1 MRKTFFFTAL
11 FFCVVGLYA
20 ETVFQERTVE
30 SILISRPQDA
40 TTDSKNQEIWAVALI
55 DRLLRFRL
63 EPLSEIKVTTSEE
76 ITKIIPDFNNFSVSI
91 PEKTFFSAA
100 QKLKIS
106 NVLVTRIEVL
116 PKTKSIRLYTEVQSV
131 SDQRILAQE
140 ESDVSFDSI
149 ATGIDRCVVLMVK
162 RINQNTSP
170 VTIRFLE
177 LSLLSNNYK
186 SLHRLGELFIEEQ
199 KSTPAVL
206 FKEYEKLI
214 ERDPQMLL
222 AYQNCARLAF
232 SIGNYSKSAQY
243 YKQLLDL
250 ASLHTELYY
259 PLAQSYRL
267 AGQFTEGLNTVAMS
281 EKLRLKSVELLI
293 EKALDYEGLNQR
305 GYAMSIHQQVLS
317 MDSLQPGSLLFL
329 AREKNNAAQ
338 YQEALV
344 LLQKLIK
351 VSPANGH
358 AFFEQSKS
366 LSALGQYDKSYDA
379 IKKAASLLPQNSKVQ
394 AWLGDCNIR
403 KQKFGEASQNFHAAI
418 QSEPDNLDL
427 YIKAAHAMALDNH
440 AFDAL
445 SFLRR
450 IEQKFSVDL
459 TLKKEIALLEFSE
472 GNYEKALPYLELYCK
487 TYKNDPEALLTLG
500 KIYIQTADYEKAVS
514 ILNTALQLSADK
526 IVCRL
531 FLSDAYLHK
540 KDYSAAE
547 KLLNQVITEKPLKN
561 AHRMA
566 GELMLAKGDKR
577 QALTHFLKERELH
590 GDLQPLQE
598 QIALLNF
605 QLGFFVPAKT
615 EFARLIELNDK
626 HPLARYYL
634 SILHL
639 RERDVKSAEYF
650 LADARSFGPG
660 DEEVFYQLGSY
671 YSTNSLYE
679 KALKSFQQS
688 LTFNQ
693 SSERALLGS
702 AQACQQMGKDS
713 AVAEIYVKLF
723 NLNNAQYSSKLAEA
737 GHLFLRTKNHQKAEA
752 TYSEFLKKGY
762 KDFSVNAS
770 YSSIL
775 FVRKEYPKVIS
786 LLEHADGNWKQ
797 DQKVA
802 LMLAES
808 YNETGKFIAA
818 LPWCSVLLSKDQNS
832 RPGLRISANAYEK
845 TGDTLS
851 ALSMYDRY
859 IKLPADEFRN
869 DFLFHSGELYEKKN
883 LTANALA
890 RYESAIKEYPEDMRS
905 YEQAGF
911 LYYKN
916 KSFNDADRI
925 LSQAIK
931 YPRIPAKLVKL
942 FARTNVA
949 LNNVIEAESLYKRYL
964 SKVDSD
970 AEGWKELGFI
980 YFNQNQFESAIP
992 PFTKTITLKTED
1004 FEALKALGICY
1015 VTLKNFTAAISPLGR
1030 ARTIKKNNTELIDLT
1045 VQCYRKLNETTS
1057 LVTLLREWLAIDPK
1071 RFDTKMELGKIL
1083 LEEKKVSEA
1092 ISMFEEAIRFIPTDA
1107 APYLYLSKA
1116 YEMQGNDSIRLSYL
1130 KSALKYSQPNWEI
1143 HYQLARYYIAKNIQ
1157 NEASVQLQKSIDLN
1171 PSNAELHFE
1180 FGNQLYSQGQFAQ
1193 ALAEYRAAL
1202 SISPNNPLYLI
1213 SVALGTAKTGN
1224 KKGGIDYLTVA
1235 LGKNS
1240 SDTRIL
1246 YLAGMTYREC
1256 NRMES
1261 ATQMLSE
1268 VTRLDSTHAAAWE
1281 ALGDC
1286 NLEGFK
1292 FTEATQYYFKSWERG
1307 GFNETRAFKL
1317 GTALSYNRKY
1327 VESRDFFE
1335 TILSHNPSNEIAL
1348 YKVIESSCEVGDL
1361 KKARKL
1367 LTQFKSNTTP
1377 WMQLAQGKIYETEK
1391 NSEAA
1396 ITAYTIAKRIAPEHP
1411 YVHAGLGRTYLNKV
1425 QYDSAINYLSAATT
1439 YDTLNMQYLIYL
1451 GVAFE
1456 RAGDTNSASLYY
1468 SEVDKR
1474 YPLHPEVHALMANLK
1489 FAKKEYA
1496 SAARILERGIEYHPD
1511 DSNLRFML
1519 GKAFEGD
1526 DLYERAIEQYQAS
1539 LKIGK
1544 GQPVEA
1550 LRFIGNIYYEKLVNN
1565 KKAKEY
1571 FKKYVKAGG
1580 VNQDVEMTM
1589 KKIDGE

>member
-1 MRKTFFFTAL
+1 MRKTFIFTAL
-11 FFCVVGLYA
+11 LCSVVGLYA
-20 ETVFQERTVE
+20 ETVFQNRNVE
-30 SILISRPQDA
+30 SILISRPMDVG
-40 TTDSKNQEIWAVALI
+40 TDSKNQEIWAVALI
-55 DRLLRFRL
+55 DRLLRFRF
-63 EPLSEIKVTTSEE
+63 EPLPEVEVAKSDDIAKF
-76 ITKIIPDFNNFSVSI
+76 IPDINNFSVSI
-91 PEKTFFSAA
+91 PEKTFISVAP
-100 QKLKIS
+100 KLKMK
-106 NVLVTRIEVL
+106 NVLVTRFEVL
-116 PKTKSIRLYTEVQSV
+116 QKTKSIRLYAEIQAVT
-131 SDQRILAQE
+131 DQKILAQE
-140 ESDVSFDSI
+140 ESDVSFDSVG
-149 ATGIDRCVVLMVK
+149 TGIDRCVALMVK
-162 RINQNTSP
+162 RINKNTSP
-170 VTIRFLE
+170 VTLRFLE
-177 LSLLSNNYK
+177 LPLLSNNYK
-186 SLHRLGELFIEEQ
+186 SLHQLGELFTEEQ

-206 FKEYEKLI
+206 FKEYDKLI
-214 ERDPQMLL
+214 EHDPQLLL
-222 AYQNCARLAF
+222 AYNNCARFAF
-232 SIGNYSKSAQY
+232 STGNYTKSAQY

-250 ASLHTELYY
+250 ASIHTELYY

-267 AGQFTEGLNTVAMS
+267 AGQFTEGLNTVALS
-281 EKLRLKSVELLI
+281 EKLHLKSVGLLI

-305 GYAMSIHQQVLS
+305 GYAISIHQQVLS

-344 LLQKLIK
+344 LIQKLVK

-358 AFFEQSKS
+358 AYFELSKS
-366 LSALGQYDKSYDA
+366 LSALGQLDKSYDA
-379 IKKAASLLPQNSKVQ
+379 IKKAASLLPDNAQVQ
-394 AWLGDCNIR
+394 AWLGDCNVR
-403 KQKFGEASQNFHAAI
+403 KQKYSEASQSFQAAL

-427 YIKAAHAMALDNH
+427 YIKTAHAMALDNH

-445 SFLRR
+445 SLLRR
-450 IEQKFSVDL
+450 IEQKFTGNL
-459 TLKKEIALLEFSE
+459 NLKKEIALLEFSE
-472 GNYEKALPYLELYCK
+472 GNYEKALPYLELYCASNK
-487 TYKNDPEALLTLG
+487 TDPEALLTLG
-500 KIYIQTADYEKAVS
+500 KIYIQTADYAKAVS

-531 FLSDAYLHK
+531 FLAEAYFHK
-540 KDYSAAE
+540 KEYPTAE
-547 KLLNQVITEKPLKN
+547 KLLDQVIAEKPLKN
-561 AHRMA
+561 AHRIA

-590 GDLQPLQE
+590 GDLLPLQE
-598 QIALLNF
+598 QIAMLNF

-626 HPLARYYL
+626 HPMARYYL

-639 RERDVKSAEYF
+639 REGDVKSAEFF
-650 LADARSFGPG
+650 LVDARTFGPG
-660 DEEVFYQLGSY
+660 DEEVFYQLGTY

-679 KALKSFQQS
+679 KALKAFQQS
-688 LTFNQ
+688 LSFNQ
-693 SSERALLGS
+693 SSERALLGC

-723 NLNNAQYSSKLAEA
+723 ALNNTQYSPKLAEA
-737 GHLFLRTKNHQKAEA
+737 GHLFLRTKNLQKAEA

-775 FVRKEYPKVIS
+775 FVRKEYQRVIS
-786 LLEHADGNWKQ
+786 LLESADGNWKQ

-808 YNETGKFIAA
+808 YNETGKFTNA
-818 LPWCSVLLSKDQNS
+818 LSWCSVLLSKDQNS

-845 TGDTLS
+845 TNDTLS

-883 LTANALA
+883 LTANAMA
-890 RYESAIKEYPEDMRS
+890 RYESAIKEFPQDIRS
-905 YEQAGF
+905 YEQVSF
-911 LYYKN
+911 LYYNNKN
-916 KSFNDADRI
+916 FNDAFRI
-925 LSQAIK
+925 LTLANKNPS
-931 YPRIPAKLVKL
+931 IPAKLIKL
-942 FARTNVA
+942 LARTDVA
-949 LNNVIEAESLYKRYL
+949 LNNLIEAESLYKRYL
-964 SKVDSD
+964 AKVTTD
-970 AEGWKELGFI
+970 ADGWKELGFI
-980 YFNQNQFESAIP
+980 YFNQKQFDSAIP
-992 PFTKTITLKTED
+992 PFTKTIAIKTDD
-1004 FEALKALGICY
+1004 FESLKALGICY
-1015 VTLKNFTAAISPLGR
+1015 VTLKNYTSAISPLGR
-1030 ARTIKKNNTELIDLT
+1030 ARSIQKNNIDLIDLT

-1057 LVTLLREWLAIDPK
+1057 LVALLREWLAIDPK

-1092 ISMFEEAIRFIPTDA
+1092 IAMFEEAIRFIPTDA

-1116 YEMQGNDSIRLSYL
+1116 YEIQGNDSIRLSYL
-1130 KSALKYSQPNWEI
+1130 KSALKYSQPSWEV
-1143 HYQLARYYIAKNIQ
+1143 HYQLARYYIAKNIL
-1157 NEASVQLQKSIDLN
+1157 EDAAAQLQKSIDLN
-1171 PSNAELHFE
+1171 PSNADLHFD
-1180 FGNQLYSQGQFAQ
+1180 FGNLLYSKGQYSQ
-1193 ALAEYRAAL
+1193 ALAEYRTAL
-1202 SISPNNPLYLI
+1202 SNSPNNPLYLI
-1213 SVALGTAKTGN
+1213 SVALGSAKTGD
-1224 KKGGIDYLTVA
+1224 KKGAIDYLTVA

-1240 SDTRIL
+1240 SDTRVL
-1246 YLAGMTYREC
+1246 YLAGMTYKEC

-1286 NLEGFK
+1286 SLESFK

-1327 VESRDFFE
+1327 TESRDFFE
-1335 TILSHNPSNEIAL
+1335 TILSHNPNHEVAL
-1348 YKVIESSCEVGDL
+1348 YKVIESSCEIGDL
-1361 KKARKL
+1361 KTARKM

-1377 WMQLAQGKIYETEK
+1377 WMQLAQGKIYETEN

-1411 YVHAGLGRTYLNKV
+1411 YVHGGLGRTYMLRG

-1456 RAGDTNSASLYY
+1456 RSGDSNSAALYY

-1489 FAKKEYA
+1489 FAKKDYA
-1496 SAARILERGIEYHPD
+1496 SAARILERGIEYHPE

-1526 DLYERAIEQYQAS
+1526 DLYERAIEQYQTA

-1550 LRFIGNIYYEKLVNN
+1550 LRFIGNIYYEKLINN

-1571 FKKYVKAGG
+1571 YKKYVKAGG
-1580 VNQDVEMTM
+1580 VNQDVDLTM